1 MCMIPYRF
9 ELLPMGSLRFT
20 GMFDRA
26 IRFVQERQLKD
37 PPCLQRAGGGR
48 PRGGGGRMTPI
59 LPGAANIGEN

>member
-9 ELLPMGSLRFT
+9 ELLPMGSLHFT

-37 PPCLQRAGGGR
+37 PAVWKRAGGAVPKRECG
-48 PRGGGGRMTPI
+48 
-59 LPGAANIGEN
+59 